1 MENIMDLLDAN
12 KSNLTIREDPK
23 LGIFVENLTQLQ
35 VHEPQDVLQLIREGV
50 MNRAVSQTNMNKVSS
65 RSHVILCITV
75 EQKPYDH
82 DTRKDKASSVKRGTL
97 TIVDLA
103 GSERVSKSGSEGQRL
118 EEAKKINKSLSA
130 LGNCV
135 AALIDEQL
143 THVPFRDSKLTRLLT
158 DSLGGNSKT
167 CLVATIGPAVWNY
180 DESYSTL
187 NFATRAMAVKN
198 HAVINEVVDFKTLT
212 GNLQRKITLI
222 ESEKFRLMARNVDL
236 EREIAN
242 LRTEVDDLKH
252 YALAPKVESN
262 QRAHVQKF
270 NHFDFNRL
278 QILKRIYHLIRAA
291 Q

>member
-82 DTRKDKASSVKRGTL
+82 DTRKDKASVKRGTL

-262 QRAHVQKF
+262 QRAHVQNF
-270 NHFDFNRL
+270 NHFNFNRL